1 MRLKRLISAQ
11 GKCFGVKRALTA
23 GHLARRKR
31 GTPQTERAIT
41 RVPTSKPN
49 AAKQLTSNE
58 GKATTLMLTEPTD
71 SAAKFEKTIEIAK
84 SEPRGAVAGNVT
96 CRWPESDTL
105 GSCEGS

>member
-1 MRLKRLISAQ
+1 M
-11 GKCFGVKRALTA
+11 KRALTA
-23 GHLARRKR
+23 GHLARQKR